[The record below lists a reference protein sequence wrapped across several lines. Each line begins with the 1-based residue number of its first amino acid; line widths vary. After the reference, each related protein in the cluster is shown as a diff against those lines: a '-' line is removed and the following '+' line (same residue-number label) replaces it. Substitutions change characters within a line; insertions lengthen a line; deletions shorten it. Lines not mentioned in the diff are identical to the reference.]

1 MAKFFILSEKSGAA
15 SIYLRIQRRKTENR
29 KALNIIVNTLVK
41 TDNADTWRKCYDVTG
56 KNDKY
61 VRDNKQMFDKLYAV
75 RDAVDNLID
84 TGVYDKASIDKVV
97 ADIAYREIREQ
108 QEREKQKQEQARIQ
122 KKQEQQAARL
132 NVVNFYNEFLGG
144 ITNGDIKHGK
154 DATYSKGSLQVWR
167 GFGVYLTNFCK
178 GKHIT
183 FDTID
188 LRTANKWTKYLDE
201 DRGLMPKTVVKYVIC
216 FRALCNYAAK
226 IGVNRNAVSLKC
238 WSERQVKDTEMR
250 AATYLNEEELQAL
263 YDMPLTGE
271 KERTRDMFVLGT
283 LLCQRYSDYMN
294 LYKDNFAQPLEDG
307 TPCCRLSQQKTGTNV
322 IIPLYDKR
330 IKAICDKYDYDLP
343 HIKDIPLQSFNRYLK
358 IIMQE
363 LSDSV
368 PSLNDTFATVLTAAE
383 RRSEQRYRDEH
394 NGADLYQRNARGQVL
409 KYKWDIITGHSARRS
424 GITCLYNKHVLTN
437 REIMRI
443 SGHKSELIF
452 EHYIKTG
459 QEEMAMSINKK
470 LNLIT
475 L

>member
-1 MAKFFILSEKSGAA
+1 LTTRKSDGEAT
-15 SIYLRIQRRKTENR
+15 IFLRVRRRKTDER
-29 KALNIIVNTLVK
+29 KELDILVNTLLHCDDAK
-41 TDNADTWRKCYDVTG
+41 KWRKNYDVEG
-56 KNDKY
+56 KSDKF
-61 VRDNKQMFDKLYAV
+61 RRANKALFDKLDAI
-75 RDAVDNLID
+75 RDAVDDLID

-97 ADIAYREIREQ
+97 ADIAYKEIREQ

-132 NVVNFYNEFLGG
+132 NVVNFYNEFLEG

-167 GFGVYLTNFCK
+167 GFGVYLTDFCK

-188 LRTANKWTKYLDE
+188 LRTANKWTKYLDK

-216 FRALCNYAAK
+216 FRALCNYASK

-294 LYKDNFAQPLEDG
+294 LYKDNFAQPLDDG
-307 TPCCRLSQQKTGTNV
+307 TPCCRLTQQKTGTSVV
-322 IIPLYDKR
+322 IPFYDDR
-330 IKAICDKYDYDLP
+330 IVTKCKKYDYDLP

-368 PSLNDTFATVLTAAE
+368 PSLNDTFVTMLTAAE

-443 SGHKSELIF
+443 SGHSTEAIF
-452 EHYIKTG
+452 ERYIRTG
-459 QEEMAMSINKK
+459 RDEIAMNINKK
-470 LNLIT
+470 LRM
-475 L
+475 